1 MGCRTEWADDDRLIM
16 DLYIEAPWTWNEFMT
31 SVEATFSE
39 LRTLGKPCATTVD
52 VTRMGNF
59 PKGNVLRYLTEVEKL
74 MPQNVFASALIGAP
88 YTVTVF
94 MDIVMRMRPRAQRI
108 ALFTKTHQEA
118 HDKIREKYAKLTAA
132 NEKVS

>member
-1 MGCRTEWADDDRLIM
+1 MGCRTEWADDDHLIM
-16 DLYIEAPWTWNEFMT
+16 DLYVEVPWTWEEFMT
-31 SVEATFSE
+31 TVEATFSE
-39 LRTLGKPCATTVD
+39 LRALGKPCATTVN
-52 VTRMGNF
+52 VTHMGNL
-59 PKGNVLRYLTEVEKL
+59 PKGNVLRYLTEVENL

-118 HDKIREKYAKLTAA
+118 HEKIREKYAQLIAA
-132 NEKVS
+132 SEKTS